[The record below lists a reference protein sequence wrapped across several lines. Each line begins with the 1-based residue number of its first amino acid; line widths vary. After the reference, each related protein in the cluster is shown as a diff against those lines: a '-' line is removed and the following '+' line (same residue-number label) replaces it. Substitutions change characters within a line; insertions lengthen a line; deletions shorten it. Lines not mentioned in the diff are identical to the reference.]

1 MNKNRN
7 GITDSHQQN
16 KIERVQGALHKKP
29 RIEIGEVARF
39 RWHTDDINAVFFS
52 LDGTKFLTVADNSVA
67 VWYTELP
74 KGPDEYLLDD
84 EIVFSASFSPDG
96 NKVIIAT
103 DSGTARLWDVENN
116 LIIRMFEGHT
126 DVCRSARFSPDG
138 KRIVTAS
145 QDKTIRI
152 WDAATGECIRIIEG
166 HTDCVC
172 FASYSPDGK
181 RIVSAS
187 WDCIAS
193 VWDAETGE
201 CIHLL
206 DRHLWYLNSAVSSND
221 GSKIVTASQDGTTC
235 VWNAETGEC
244 LATLSSYACC
254 YAEFTS
260 DGKRILTVSGAKGLK
275 FWDANTYECI
285 DSLCS
290 IDTESNPS
298 FRFASFAPDGQTLVS
313 VTDSLNIY
321 IWFVRDL

>member
-1 MNKNRN
+1 M
-7 GITDSHQQN
+7 
-16 KIERVQGALHKKP
+16 
-29 RIEIGEVARF
+29 
-39 RWHTDDINAVFFS
+39 
-52 LDGTKFLTVADNSVA
+52 
-67 VWYTELP
+67 
-74 KGPDEYLLDD
+74 
-84 EIVFSASFSPDG
+84 
-96 NKVIIAT
+96 
-103 DSGTARLWDVENN
+103 
-116 LIIRMFEGHT
+116 
-126 DVCRSARFSPDG
+126 
-138 KRIVTAS
+138 
-145 QDKTIRI
+145 
-152 WDAATGECIRIIEG
+152 
-166 HTDCVC
+166 
-172 FASYSPDGK
+172 
-181 RIVSAS
+181 SAS

-206 DRHLWYLNSAVSSND
+206 DRHLWYLNSAVFSND